1 MNSGFFKLNWM
12 DCAKGF
18 IVAIVTAILT
28 SLLPII
34 QTGALPDIAALRAIA
49 ISGIAAGIAY
59 LLKNLFTNK
68 DGEIAKK
75 DAA

>member
-12 DCAKGF
+12 DYVKGF

-28 SLLPII
+28 SILPII
-34 QTGALPDIAALRAIA
+34 QTGKLPDLATLKAIA

-68 DGEIAKK
+68 EGEIAKK
-75 DAA
+75 DAV